1 MFFILSLQN
10 VECILHLQL
19 KFGLTT
25 SQVLNSSVW
34 LMATVLA
41 GVETLVL
48 PNSDGGNGPP
58 GGREQLQH

>member
-10 VECILHLQL
+10 LECILHLEL

-34 LMATVLA
+34 LMAMVLA
-41 GVETLVL
+41 GV
-48 PNSDGGNGPP
+48 
-58 GGREQLQH
+58 